1 MHVGVYYN
9 NHDVR
14 LEDRPV
20 PQISTG
26 EMLVK
31 VIASGICGSDVLE
44 WYRIKKAPLVLGHEM
59 TGEIVEVG
67 EGVEKYK
74 VGDRVFVSHHVPCN
88 TCRYCLS
95 GNHTACD
102 LLHST
107 NFDPGGFS
115 EYLRVPAINVDR
127 GVLVLPDEVSFED
140 GVFIE
145 PLGCVVRAQQMSN
158 LQPGQTVLV
167 LGSGQAGLLHIA
179 LAKAYGAGR
188 IIATDIAD
196 FRKEAAKRFGADVV
210 LDGREDIPH
219 LVREVN
225 DGWLADQVIVCT
237 GVYSAFMQALK
248 SVERGGTVM
257 TFATTEP
264 DVDLPIPANEFWRNS
279 ITVMPSYGAA
289 PDDLEI
295 ALKLIQFGRVPVR
308 DMITHR
314 LPLSE
319 IAEGFRL
326 AAEARDSIKVVI
338 RPHDE

>member
-1 MHVGVYYN
+1 MLVGVYYN

-14 LEDRPV
+14 LEERPV
-20 PQISTG
+20 PRISTG

-31 VIASGICGSDVLE
+31 VIASGVCGSDVLE
-44 WYRIKKAPLVLGHEM
+44 WYRIKKAPLVLGHEI
-59 TGEIVEVG
+59 TGEIIEVG
-67 EGVEKYK
+67 EGVEKY
-74 VGDRVFVSHHVPCN
+74 
-88 TCRYCLS
+88 
-95 GNHTACD
+95 
-102 LLHST
+102 
-107 NFDPGGFS
+107 
-115 EYLRVPAINVDR
+115 R
-127 GVLVLPDEVSFED
+127 GVLALPDEVSFED

-145 PLGCVVRAQQMSN
+145 PLGCVVRAQRMSN

-196 FRKEAAKRFGADVV
+196 FRKEAAKRLGADVV

-237 GVYSAFMQALK
+237 GVYTAFMQALK
-248 SVERGGTVM
+248 AVERGGTVM

-264 DVDLPIPANEFWRNS
+264 DVDLPIPANEFWRNG
-279 ITVMPSYGAA
+279 ITVKPSYGAA
-289 PDDLEI
+289 PNDLEI
-295 ALKLIQFGRVPVR
+295 ALRLIQFGRVPVR

-319 IAEGFRL
+319 IAEGFQL
-326 AAEARDSIKVVI
+326 AAEPRDSIKVVI